1 MSLGLPSLGE
11 LKPIVKYDARAGRIF
26 RIDRPEGGSSTPVEI
41 TNGFKAVFDLAN
53 IEVGYVRFMEG
64 GAPEWAMVKLGQ
76 QLPPRPSKEFRQGFR
91 MNIKLPA
98 ALGGDTREF
107 ASAAGCVVSAI
118 DALHT
123 TYQSAPEAKA
133 GKLPIVAMTGADVV
147 RSGQS
152 TNYAPKFSIIGWVD
166 KSANGNGSPT
176 PPPAPPPPAPDLDDD
191 IPFSAGDRSKIAA

>member
-1 MSLGLPSLGE
+1 MSLGLPTLGE

-26 RIDRPEGGSSTPVEI
+26 RIDRPEGGNSTPVEI

-64 GAPEWAMVKLGQ
+64 GAPEWAMVKVGQ

-107 ASAAGCVVSAI
+107 ASAAACVVSAI
-118 DALHT
+118 DDLHS
-123 TYQSAPEAKA
+123 TYLSAPEAKN

-152 TNYAPKFSIIGWVD
+152 TNYAPKFAIVGWVD
-166 KSANGNGSPT
+166 KMQPNGDGRPT
-176 PPPAPPPPAPDLDDD
+176 PPPAPPPPARDEMDSD
-191 IPFSAGDRSKIAA
+191 IPF